1 MKNHFTSDIRI
12 LTKSLK
18 LLSLVDLMNT
28 RLSIWNF
35 VISIQYLNRRL
46 DEERFSTH
54 KNSGS
59 TELFALQVLYIT
71 GVYISTQQIVE
82 RSTYLALWIW
92 FISIVTL
99 CRPAVSID
107 LSHRISSN
115 PVPATRCPF
124 ACYQ

>member
-82 RSTYLALWIW
+82 RSTWLYGYGLY
-92 FISIVTL
+92 
-99 CRPAVSID
+99 P
-107 LSHRISSN
+107 
-115 PVPATRCPF
+115 
-124 ACYQ
+124 